1 MAAVDWAS
9 TPLGPVAQWP
19 QSLRTSVNLCLS
31 SRAPMMIVWGA
42 QHVQIYNDALAPLM
56 GPKHPDA
63 LGRPYAESFP
73 EIWDEVMAP
82 LLAGVYERGEATYIE
97 DQPICFHRRLPNEEM
112 FWTFSWSPVRD
123 ERGEITGALHPA
135 VETTDRVLAERRL
148 QLLRDLAASS
158 GPAASLA
165 EACERAV
172 AVLGAHGLDTPF
184 SAIYLLDA
192 TPGLGV
198 PVAARL
204 SAASGMRDVSEV
216 FPAEVDL
223 TDKTYTSLP
232 LGAAVAS
239 GSAEVATGLAVDP
252 SALTDW
258 LWPERPATAVV
269 LPLRRPGWAQPSAL
283 LVVGLNP
290 RRPLDDSQL
299 SFLQLLG
306 GQLESA
312 LATAALHEQQSR
324 VALTLQRS
332 LLPSTS
338 LTSLTLDVAARYLPG
353 STDAQV
359 GGDWYDVVALG
370 AGRTALVIGDV
381 MGRGVH
387 AAALMGQLRA
397 AVRAYAQLDLP
408 PERVLELLDR
418 LVEEMSAARDVGQ
431 IVTCIYAVHDPGDQ
445 TVTLASAGH
454 PPPVLIDDDR
464 CSVWRGVVGPPL
476 GTGYGQYDATTS
488 PFGPAAGLVLYTDGL
503 VEKRNSDIDSGIAQ
517 LVDALDETRNED
529 LERLADG
536 ALSVGG
542 DGQHDDV
549 ALLAVR
555 VREADLPLPVVVEL
569 HGDARAARLARRA
582 TSAALDEW
590 AVRGDVVDVAVL
602 LAAELVNNAVTH
614 TGRPRQL
621 RLRLLAGRI
630 VIEVSD
636 ADVRPPRRLLQDATA
651 EGGRGLMIVAALAS
665 TWGVRFEG
673 SGKIVWC
680 ELPLE
685 GAVDAGSDPSSR
697 ASPTGATST

>member
-19 QSLRTSVNLCLS
+19 ESLRTSVNLCLS

-82 LLAGVYERGEATYIE
+82 LLAGVYERGESTYVE
-97 DQPICFHRRLPNEEM
+97 DPPISFHRRLPNEEM
-112 FWTFSWSPVRD
+112 FWTFSWSRVRN
-123 ERGEITGALHPA
+123 ERGQITGALHPA

-158 GPAASLA
+158 GPAASLT

-172 AVLGAHGLDTPF
+172 DVLGAHGLDTPF
-184 SAIYLLDA
+184 SAVYLLDA

-204 SAASGMRDVSEV
+204 AAAGGVRDVSEV

-232 LGAAVAS
+232 LCAAAAS
-239 GSAEVATGLAVDP
+239 GRVEIATGLAVGP

-258 LWPERPATAVV
+258 MWPERPTRAAV
-269 LPLRRPGWAQPSAL
+269 LPLRRPGSTQASAL
-283 LVVGLNP
+283 LVVGLSP
-290 RRPLDDSQL
+290 RRPLDDSQMN
-299 SFLQLLG
+299 FLELLA
-306 GQLESA
+306 GQLGSA

-332 LLPSTS
+332 LLPDTS
-338 LTSLTLDVAARYLPG
+338 QSSSTLDVAARYLPG

-359 GGDWYDVVALG
+359 GGDWYDVIALG

-381 MGRGVH
+381 MGRGVQ
-387 AAALMGQLRA
+387 AAAVMGQLRA
-397 AVRAYAQLDLP
+397 AVRAYAQLNLP

-445 TVTLASAGH
+445 TVTLATAGH
-454 PPPVLIDDDR
+454 PPPVVLDDDR
-464 CSVWRGVVGPPL
+464 CSTWRGEAGPPL
-476 GTGYGQYDATTS
+476 GTGYGQYEAVTS
-488 PFGPAAGLVLYTDGL
+488 AFDEGYGLVFYTDGL
-503 VEKRNSDIDSGIAQ
+503 VEKRDNDIADGIAQ
-517 LVDALDETRNED
+517 LVDAMDATRNED
-529 LERLADG
+529 LERLADA
-536 ALSVGG
+536 ALRVGD

-555 VREADLPLPVVVEL
+555 VRGRSAA
-569 HGDARAARLARRA
+569 ARRHRLARR
-582 TSAALDEW
+582 
-590 AVRGDVVDVAVL
+590 
-602 LAAELVNNAVTH
+602 
-614 TGRPRQL
+614 RPC
-621 RLRLLAGRI
+621 
-630 VIEVSD
+630 
-636 ADVRPPRRLLQDATA
+636 RPP
-651 EGGRGLMIVAALAS
+651 GAS
-665 TWGVRFEG
+665 CD
-673 SGKIVWC
+673 IC
-680 ELPLE
+680 
-685 GAVDAGSDPSSR
+685 GA
-697 ASPTGATST
+697 